1 LSKEDTRSVTVMYFV
16 SLNGLKK
23 GGTRGEGRQGKIR
36 RQDYAIRSYHH
47 EIMGMTVLPQYLSS
61 AESRRLCY

>member
-16 SLNGLKK
+16 SLKGLKK

-36 RQDYAIRSYHH
+36 R
-47 EIMGMTVLPQYLSS
+47 
-61 AESRRLCY
+61 